1 MLKKM
6 LKGNVVAI
14 GKNYNELSGDE
25 IKALMYLQTLSNSNN
40 VVVATNLNVLSMFSG
55 IDKRYLSNYIEKLVE
70 KEKISIDGD
79 IKKYCHITIN
89 IDDNFEKFDVEF
101 ILDMLKDL
109 NGSELKLYCTMIKY
123 LNLKNNKNYIY
134 PSMATLVEGYYSVN
148 ELKDVELDDKLKEK
162 YLNKLKNK
170 LIEKGYIKMIAA
182 YYFETKNGDKGKSSL
197 GYFLKTD
204 KNEVADD
211 EYYSFV
217 KNEIDKYNENHSNM
231 MKLATEDYLKKC
243 KYKNLDKYIYYV
255 HQEDDTVKDSKHVQV
270 VEEVEPVVETE
281 EVVVEETEI
290 VEEVITEETIECIQQ
305 DETIQEEVYEVDLY
319 KKYTTDQTD
328 YKLNFEMLLDSEYPH
343 FKVKKLDEYINEF
356 GYKVM
361 YKVFKHDL
369 EDIFEN
375 INGDNLRHRVNILLA
390 DKFGNFRKIID
401 EKINSIK
408 KAEEDI
414 FISKIH
420 GDEYS
425 PSIVTRHDTRITFK
439 ELLDKYK
446 FLNCKK
452 FDEILEKCNCFKNLI
467 EHIEYV
473 IDEND
478 DMNSLSDKLEVY
490 IKEQD
495 VHYTKEGF
503 LKPGSHT
510 NEIYEVYTA
519 PKQKQ
524 KVIKKRVNMMDVLL
538 SDVDKKAVESET
550 DEVAAEINSWFNN

>member
-55 IDKRYLSNYIEKLVE
+55 IDKRYLSNYIEKLAE

-89 IDDNFEKFDVEF
+89 IDDNFEKFNVEF

-109 NGSELKLYCTMIKY
+109 NGSELKLYCTMTKH

-134 PSMATLVEGYYSVN
+134 PSMATLVEGYYSAN

-182 YYFETKNGDKGKSSL
+182 YYFETKSGDKGKSSL

-204 KNEVADD
+204 INEVADD

-217 KNEIDKYNENHSNM
+217 KNEINKYNENHNNM
-231 MKLATEDYLKKC
+231 MKLATEEYLKKC
-243 KYKNLDKYIYYV
+243 KYKNLDKYIYYKY
-255 HQEDDTVKDSKHVQV
+255 QENDTVKEENSKQVQA

-281 EVVVEETEI
+281 EV
-290 VEEVITEETIECIQQ
+290 ITEETVECIQQ
-305 DETIQEEVYEVDLY
+305 DETIKEEVYEVDLY

-328 YKLNFEMLLDSEYPH
+328 YKLNFEMLLDSKYPH
-343 FKVKKLDEYINEF
+343 FKVKKLNEYINEF
-356 GYKVM
+356 GYKTM

-390 DKFGNFRKIID
+390 DKFGKFRNEIEYREIAIREEEREE
-401 EKINSIK
+401 EKEK
-408 KAEEDI
+408 
-414 FISKIH
+414 FILKLYY
-420 GDEYS
+420 DEYS
-425 PSIVTRHDTRITFK
+425 SECEVYDTRSMFK
-439 ELLDKYK
+439 ELLNKYK

-452 FDEILEKCNCFKNLI
+452 FDEILEKCKSFKDLI
-467 EHIEYV
+467 SCVDFLIT
-473 IDEND
+473 END
-478 DMNSLSDKLEVY
+478 DINSLIEKVEKY
-490 IKEQD
+490 ID
-495 VHYTKEGF
+495 
-503 LKPGSHT
+503 
-510 NEIYEVYTA
+510 
-519 PKQKQ
+519 
-524 KVIKKRVNMMDVLL
+524 
-538 SDVDKKAVESET
+538 
-550 DEVAAEINSWFNN
+550 EINNTSM

>member
-1 MLKKM
+1 MLKEIF
-6 LKGNVVAI
+6 KGNVITI
-14 GKNYNELSGDE
+14 GKSYKELSGE
-25 IKALMYLQTLSNSNN
+25 ELKTLLYLKTFSNSNN
-40 VVVATNLNVLSMFSG
+40 YIFMDSAKMIYVMG
-55 IDKRYLSNYIEKLVE
+55 INKRTFDKHLELLSNKGFISVQGDLKKEGFIKLETDV
-70 KEKISIDGD
+70 
-79 IKKYCHITIN
+79 T
-89 IDDNFEKFDVEF
+89 FEKFNVEF
-101 ILDMLKDL
+101 VLDMLK
-109 NGSELKLYCTMIKY
+109 ELEPAEIKLFCTMTTY
-123 LNLKNNKNYIY
+123 LNENRNKNYIY
-134 PSMATLVEGYYSVN
+134 PSIEDIAKKYYEGDLTD
-148 ELKDVELDDKLKEK
+148 EEIEK
-162 YLNKLKNK
+162 KINNKGIDKLKNK
-170 LIEKGYIKMIAA
+170 LIEKGYIKKVAA
-182 YYFETKNGDKGKSSL
+182 YYFEKKDGTKGISKL

-204 KNEVADD
+204 KNEVNEN
-211 EYYSFV
+211 EYFDFV
-217 KNEIDKYNENHSNM
+217 KGEINKYNENHSNI
-231 MKLATEDYLKKC
+231 MKLATEEYLKKC
-243 KYKNLDKYIYYV
+243 KYKNLDKYIYYR
-255 HQEDDTVKDSKHVQV
+255 HQDDDTVKEENSKQVQA
-270 VEEVEPVVETE
+270 VEPVVKTE

-356 GYKVM
+356 GYKTM
-361 YKVFKHDL
+361 YKVFKYDL

-510 NEIYEVYTA
+510 NEIYEVCTA

>member
-1 MLKKM
+1 MLKEIF
-6 LKGNVVAI
+6 KGNVITI
-14 GKNYNELSGDE
+14 GKKYKELSGE
-25 IKALMYLQTLSNSNN
+25 ELKTLLYLKTFSNSNN
-40 VVVATNLNVLSMFSG
+40 YIFMDSAKMIYVMG
-55 IDKRYLSNYIEKLVE
+55 INKRTFDKHLELLSNKGFISVQGDLKKEGFIKLETDV
-70 KEKISIDGD
+70 
-79 IKKYCHITIN
+79 T
-89 IDDNFEKFDVEF
+89 FEKFNVEF
-101 ILDMLKDL
+101 VLDMLK
-109 NGSELKLYCTMIKY
+109 ELEPAEIKLFCTMTTY
-123 LNLKNNKNYIY
+123 LNENRNKNYIY
-134 PSMATLVEGYYSVN
+134 PSIEDIAKKYYEGDLTD
-148 ELKDVELDDKLKEK
+148 EEIEK
-162 YLNKLKNK
+162 KINNKGIDKLKNK
-170 LIEKGYIKMIAA
+170 LIEKGYIKKVAA
-182 YYFETKNGDKGKSSL
+182 YYFEKKDGTKGISKL

-204 KNEVADD
+204 KNEVNEN
-211 EYYSFV
+211 EYFDFV
-217 KNEIDKYNENHSNM
+217 KGEINKYNENHNNM
-231 MKLATEDYLKKC
+231 MKLATEEYLKKC
-243 KYKNLDKYIYYV
+243 KYKNLNKYLYYR

-270 VEEVEPVVETE
+270 VEPVVETE
-281 EVVVEETEI
+281 EVIEDVT
-290 VEEVITEETIECIQQ
+290 TEENNIEEIQQ
-305 DETIQEEVYEVDLY
+305 DETIHEEVYEVDLY

-328 YKLNFEMLLDSEYPH
+328 YKFNFEMLLDSEYPY

-510 NEIYEVYTA
+510 NEIYEVDTA

-550 DEVAAEINSWFNN
+550 DEVVAEINSWFNN

>member
-1 MLKKM
+1 MLKEIF
-6 LKGNVVAI
+6 KGNVITI
-14 GKNYNELSGDE
+14 GKNYKELSGE
-25 IKALMYLQTLSNSNN
+25 ELKTLLYLKTFSNSNN
-40 VVVATNLNVLSMFSG
+40 YIFIDSAKMIYVMG
-55 IDKRYLSNYIEKLVE
+55 INKRTFDKHLELLSNKGFISVQGDLKKEGFIKLETDV
-70 KEKISIDGD
+70 
-79 IKKYCHITIN
+79 T
-89 IDDNFEKFDVEF
+89 FEKFNVEF
-101 ILDMLKDL
+101 VLDMLK
-109 NGSELKLYCTMIKY
+109 ELEPAEIKLFCTMTTY
-123 LNLKNNKNYIY
+123 LNENRNKNYIY
-134 PSMATLVEGYYSVN
+134 PSIEDIAKKYYEGDLTD
-148 ELKDVELDDKLKEK
+148 EEIEK
-162 YLNKLKNK
+162 KINNKGIDKLKNK
-170 LIEKGYIKMIAA
+170 LIEKGYIKKVAA
-182 YYFETKNGDKGKSSL
+182 YYFEKKDGTKGISKL

-217 KNEIDKYNENHSNM
+217 KNEINKYNENHNNI
-231 MKLATEDYLKKC
+231 MKLATEEYLKKC
-243 KYKNLDKYIYYV
+243 KYKNLDKYIYYR
-255 HQEDDTVKDSKHVQV
+255 HQEESAVKEENQKQVQA

-510 NEIYEVYTA
+510 NEIYEVCTA

>member
-89 IDDNFEKFDVEF
+89 IDDNFEKFNVEF

-109 NGSELKLYCTMIKY
+109 NGSELKLYCTMTKH

-134 PSMATLVEGYYSVN
+134 PSMATLVEGYYSAN

-182 YYFETKNGDKGKSSL
+182 YYFETKSGDKGKSSL

-204 KNEVADD
+204 INEVADD

-217 KNEIDKYNENHSNM
+217 KNEINKYNENHNNM
-231 MKLATEDYLKKC
+231 MKLATEEYLKKC
-243 KYKNLDKYIYYV
+243 KYKNLDKYIYYKY
-255 HQEDDTVKDSKHVQV
+255 QENDTVKEENSKQVQA

-281 EVVVEETEI
+281 EVVVKEIEI

-343 FKVKKLDEYINEF
+343 FKVKKLNEYINEF
-356 GYKVM
+356 GYKTM

-390 DKFGNFRKIID
+390 DKFGNFRKIIEYREIAIREEEREE
-401 EKINSIK
+401 EKEK
-408 KAEEDI
+408 
-414 FISKIH
+414 FILKLYY
-420 GDEYS
+420 DEYS
-425 PSIVTRHDTRITFK
+425 SECEVYDTRSMFK

-452 FDEILEKCNCFKNLI
+452 FDEILEECKSFKNLI
-467 EHIEYV
+467 SCIDCL
-473 IDEND
+473 IDESD
-478 DMNSLSDKLEVY
+478 DINSLIEKVEKY
-490 IKEQD
+490 I
-495 VHYTKEGF
+495 
-503 LKPGSHT
+503 
-510 NEIYEVYTA
+510 
-519 PKQKQ
+519 
-524 KVIKKRVNMMDVLL
+524 
-538 SDVDKKAVESET
+538 
-550 DEVAAEINSWFNN
+550 